1 LIIALGFFKSSLE
14 RESSSSSL
22 EAISSLERVSS
33 SLVMYLGEEGALVFT
48 FFYHEACV
56 LGEV

>member
-1 LIIALGFFKSSLE
+1 LIIALGFFKSSLG
-14 RESSSSSL
+14 RESSSL